1 MVVINKIHIVSTLLL
16 LFAVILNVLPLP
28 NIIISC
34 RPPIVLLVLI
44 YCALAYPNYINLTYA
59 FFSGLILDVLLIMPL
74 GYNALC
80 FTVTVYLI
88 MMYYPQIRLQSSW
101 NKMFSILLI
110 LIPFFLSS
118 TLVNSILKINYNTVD
133 VLISI
138 VISVIIWPALFNM
151 LRFIRQKYT
160 Q

>member
-1 MVVINKIHIVSTLLL
+1 MVVRNKIHITCVLVL
-16 LFAVILNVLPLP
+16 LFAIILNILPLP
-28 NIIISC
+28 SIIDSC
-34 RPPIVLLVLI
+34 RPPILLLFLI
-44 YCALAYPNYINLTYA
+44 YCTLAHPDNINLTYA
-59 FFSGLILDVLLIMPL
+59 FITGLILDVLLIMPL

-101 NKMFSILLI
+101 NKMSSILLI

-118 TLVNSILKINYNTVD
+118 TLVNSILKINYNILD
-133 VLISI
+133 VIISI
-138 VISVIIWPALFNM
+138 ILSVIIWPSLFNM

-160 Q
+160 

>member
-1 MVVINKIHIVSTLLL
+1 MVVINKIHITCVLVL
-16 LFAVILNVLPLP
+16 LFALILNILPLP
-28 NIIISC
+28 SIIDSC
-34 RPPIVLLVLI
+34 RPPILLLFLI
-44 YCALAYPNYINLTYA
+44 YCTLAYPDNINLTYA
-59 FFSGLILDVLLIMPL
+59 FITGLILDVLLIMPL

-101 NKMFSILLI
+101 NKMFSILMI

-118 TLVNSILKINYNTVD
+118 TLVNSILKINYNILD
-133 VLISI
+133 VIISI
-138 VISVIIWPALFNM
+138 ILSVIIWPSLFNM

-160 Q
+160 

>member
-1 MVVINKIHIVSTLLL
+1 MVIINKIHITCILVL
-16 LFAVILNVLPLP
+16 LFAIILNILPLP
-28 NIIISC
+28 SIIDSC
-34 RPPIVLLVLI
+34 RPPILLLFLI
-44 YCALAYPNYINLTYA
+44 YCTLAHPDNINLTYA
-59 FFSGLILDVLLIMPL
+59 FITGLILDVLLIMPL

-118 TLVNSILKINYNTVD
+118 TLVNSILKINYNILD
-133 VLISI
+133 VIISI
-138 VISVIIWPALFNM
+138 ILSVIIWPSLFNM

-160 Q
+160 